1 MPKLPEKEYR
11 RRIEE
16 FLEAHKDA
24 YTEREYDFIKRS
36 ADWGLHARNGFY
48 ITDIVRQ
55 VYAEVGLL
63 SEEQNIYN
71 GFISLLEENFALD
84 RNIVEV
90 AGGIIPSLAKGIAL
104 KQKTGTITVYDPR
117 VMTNISKPDNLVLKR
132 QQFNKNTQIPGANM
146 IIGFMPCDATMD
158 IVDSAC
164 KNNVDFMIALCE
176 GGNRPGYEYLED
188 DEEWIGNVRYNAE
201 RGMEGTDMGTLE
213 TADLKK
219 YGSPYPVIYNKRKK
233 S

>member
-1 MPKLPEKEYR
+1 MTKLPKLEYK

-16 FLEAHKDA
+16 FLKAHKDA
-24 YTEREYDFIKRS
+24 YTEREYNFIMRS
-36 ADWGLHARNGFY
+36 ADWGLSAKSGFN

-63 SEEQNIYN
+63 SEDQNIYN
-71 GFISLLEENFALD
+71 GFISLLEEKFDID

-90 AGGIIPSLAKGIAL
+90 AGGIVPTLAKGIAL
-104 KQKTGTITVYDPR
+104 KQKKGTIIVYDPR
-117 VMTNISKPDNLVLKR
+117 VMTDISKPDNLVLKR
-132 QQFNKNTQIPGANM
+132 QQFNKNTQIPGADM

-158 IVDSAC
+158 IVESAC
-164 KNNVDFMIALCE
+164 KNNIDFMIALCE
-176 GGNRPGYEYLED
+176 GGNRPGYGYLED
-188 DEEWIGNVRYNAE
+188 DDEWLGTVRFVANH
-201 RGMEGTDMGTLE
+201 GMEKTDMGTLE
-213 TADLKK
+213 TTDLKS